1 MIRRIIFITV
11 LSTLIVGVI
20 TAGITLMM
28 DNYYTATALLV
39 MTPVPLNSRDYIPSI
54 ISGREDT
61 PYRVSFLTLNDI
73 PSFPM
78 PDYEQIFSSD
88 EIVEE
93 VLLYLTQKDEY
104 KDVKLSR
111 TKLRKSMSIKSKIFF
126 QGTNQIQY
134 QRIIQLQ
141 FTSKN
146 PELSAD
152 ICNYWANL
160 GMAKIELLRQEPLKD
175 GVAYLE
181 KTLNEKKNALANN
194 RKTLEQLEG
203 SYHLPSV
210 EMRIQE
216 LENQITSF
224 KIQQVNLNLEM
235 EQLAKEMELG
245 SQEQPERT
253 PLPGTDNLTNDIN
266 LLKKELSLKS
276 SQKEALQKQV
286 SELEQEIANLRKT
299 YAEKK
304 QEKQFLEDEQLLLK
318 QMVENLSITYQN
330 ALANL
335 EKSQSELR
343 VASKA
348 LTPRQK
354 SGPPRTLYILSVM
367 VLTAVAVPTIY
378 IGLLVANYYLDKFEK
393 ELSLPS

>member
-1 MIRRIIFITV
+1 MIRKIIFITI
-11 LSTLIVGVI
+11 SATLIVGVI
-20 TAGITLMM
+20 TTGITLMM
-28 DNYYTATALLV
+28 DNYYTATTLLV
-39 MTPVPLNSRDYIPSI
+39 MTPVPLNSKDFIPSI

-78 PDYEQIFSSD
+78 PDYEQIYNSD
-88 EIVEE
+88 EIVEQ
-93 VLLYLTQKDEY
+93 VLLYLIQKEEY
-104 KDVKLSR
+104 KDIKLSR
-111 TKLRKSMSIKSKIFF
+111 TKLRKSMSIKSKIYF

-152 ICNYWANL
+152 VCNYWADL

-175 GVAYLE
+175 GIAYLE
-181 KTLNEKKNALANN
+181 KTLNKKKEALANA
-194 RKTLEQLEG
+194 RRALEQLEA
-203 SYHLPSV
+203 SYHLPSI

-224 KIQQVNLNLEM
+224 KIQQVNLNLEI
-235 EQLAKEMELG
+235 EQLAKEIELG
-245 SQEQPERT
+245 SKQQPERT
-253 PLPGTDNLTNDIN
+253 PLPGTENSTNDID
-266 LLKKELSLKS
+266 LLKKELSLKT
-276 SQKEALQKQV
+276 SQKDTLQKQIA
-286 SELEQEIANLRKT
+286 ELEKEIANLRKI

-304 QEKQFLEDEQLLLK
+304 QEKQSLEDEQILLK
-318 QMVENLSITYQN
+318 QTVENLSITYQN

-354 SGPPRTLYILSVM
+354 AGPPRTLYILSVM
-367 VLTAVAVPTIY
+367 VLTAIAVPTIY
-378 IGLLVANYYLDKFEK
+378 IGLLVANYYLNKFEK

>member
-1 MIRRIIFITV
+1 MIRKIILITV
-11 LSTLIVGVI
+11 GATLVVGAI
-20 TAGITLMM
+20 AAGFTLLM
-28 DNYYTATALLV
+28 DDYYTATTLLV

-54 ISGREDT
+54 VDGREDT

-78 PDYEQIFSSD
+78 PDYEQIYNSD
-88 EIVEE
+88 EIIEQ
-93 VLLYLTQKDEY
+93 VLLYLLQKEEY

-111 TKLRKSMSIKSKIFF
+111 TKLRKSMTIKSKIFF

-146 PELSAD
+146 PQLSAD
-152 ICNYWANL
+152 VCNYWADL
-160 GMAKIELLRQEPLKD
+160 GMAKIETLRQDPLKD

-181 KTLNEKKNALANN
+181 KTLNNKKVDLANS
-194 RKTLEQLEG
+194 RKALELLEA
-203 SYHLPSV
+203 SYHLPSM

-224 KIQQVNLNLEM
+224 KIQQTNLNLEI
-235 EQLAKEMELG
+235 EQLAREIELNAKG
-245 SQEQPERT
+245 QTNKT
-253 PLPGTDNLTNDIN
+253 PVPGTENTPPDVEQY
-266 LLKKELSLKS
+266 KKEQILKTA
-276 SQKEALQKQV
+276 QKEALQKQITD
-286 SELEQEIANLRKT
+286 LGQEIAHLRQV

-304 QEKQFLEDEQLLLK
+304 MEKKKLEDEEIQLK
-318 QMVENLSITYQN
+318 QIVENLNITYQN

-343 VASKA
+343 IASKA

-354 SGPPRTLYILSVM
+354 AGPPRMLYILSVM
-367 VLTAVAVPTIY
+367 VLTAIAVPTIY
-378 IGLLVANYYLDKFEK
+378 IGLLVANYYLNKFEK
-393 ELSLPS
+393 ELTLPS

>member
-28 DNYYTATALLV
+28 DNYYTATTLLV